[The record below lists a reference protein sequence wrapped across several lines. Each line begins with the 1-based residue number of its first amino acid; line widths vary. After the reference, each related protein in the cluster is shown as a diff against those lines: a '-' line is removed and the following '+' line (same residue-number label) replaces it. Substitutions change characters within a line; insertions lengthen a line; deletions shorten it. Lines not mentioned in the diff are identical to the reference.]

1 MIRVEPATSIDIRCS
16 DRGWR
21 FAEENRGAI
30 DSYWKEVVAAKPTL
44 WNGAALLCT
53 SASISGGRFEAEL
66 VETDYASFVAWRDWG
81 RPDKSVVNLFGV
93 PAAFSSDGAMIVG
106 VMAGWTL
113 NAGKAYPPSGTL
125 EPKDIRPDRSV
136 DVIGNMR
143 TEMLEEAGLDLDH
156 ARAGETV
163 VIFEGPRLAIARR
176 YDFDLHFSE
185 IEKAFAA
192 HAAQDPQPE
201 LERITGIRGASQ
213 IDSTMPGYAQ
223 EIIRYFLGN

>member
-81 RPDKSVVNLFGV
+81 R
-93 PAAFSSDGAMIVG
+93 
-106 VMAGWTL
+106 
-113 NAGKAYPPSGTL
+113 
-125 EPKDIRPDRSV
+125 
-136 DVIGNMR
+136 
-143 TEMLEEAGLDLDH
+143 
-156 ARAGETV
+156 
-163 VIFEGPRLAIARR
+163 
-176 YDFDLHFSE
+176 
-185 IEKAFAA
+185 
-192 HAAQDPQPE
+192 
-201 LERITGIRGASQ
+201 
-213 IDSTMPGYAQ
+213 
-223 EIIRYFLGN
+223 YFLGN